1 MEARQ
6 VAALGDT
13 LREARVARGVS
24 LSEAE
29 RDTKIRA
36 KYLSALED
44 DNLTMLPGPVYARG
58 FLRNYAQYLGI
69 DPDEAMEMFDQQI
82 QPTRTKIRAARGEPP
97 QKRGKDNKGYPEK
110 INIQPLSPQPVD
122 TRLRYGSSYIAVSLL
137 ALPLLLVFYLIY
149 SIWGV
154 NRNTTLPIPTPIPP
168 TLTPLSIPSQ
178 IPAAGGNGAFNT
190 PTVAVAQPPAPL
202 PPTQTPVPV
211 VQQTPTAPR
220 TDVTVKV
227 TTTSDAWL
235 QVTVDGAV
243 QYSGTLPSGSS
254 KQWTGKKT
262 VRIRTGRADAVKV
275 NVNGA
280 DRGTMMAGGT
290 RILTKEWDVA
300 GNEKI
305 VK

>member
-1 MEARQ
+1 M
-6 VAALGDT
+6 AALGDI

-24 LSEAE
+24 LTEAE

-69 DPDEAMEMFDQQI
+69 DPDDALDMFDKQI
-82 QPTRTKIRAARGEPP
+82 QPTRTKIRAARGEPAE
-97 QKRGKDNKGYPEK
+97 KRGKDKQGYPEK
-110 INIQPLSPQPVD
+110 ISIQPLSPQPVD
-122 TRLRYGSSYIAVSLL
+122 TRVRYGSSYIAVSLL

-149 SIWGV
+149 SIWGG
-154 NRNTTLPIPTPIPP
+154 NRSNTLPIPTPLPP
-168 TLTPLSIPSQ
+168 TLTPLQIPSQ
-178 IPAAGGNGAFNT
+178 IPAAGGTGAFNT
-190 PTVAVAQPPAPL
+190 PTVAVAIPPSQL
-202 PPTQTPVPV
+202 PPTATPVPV
-211 VQQTPTAPR
+211 VQQSPTAPR
-220 TDVTVKV
+220 TDLTVKV
-227 TTTSDAWL
+227 TTTQDAWL
-235 QVTVDGAV
+235 QVTVDGSI
-243 QYSGTLPSGSS
+243 QYSGTLPKGST
-254 KQWTGKKT
+254 KQWTGKNT
-262 VRIRTGRADAVKV
+262 IRIRSGRADAVNV